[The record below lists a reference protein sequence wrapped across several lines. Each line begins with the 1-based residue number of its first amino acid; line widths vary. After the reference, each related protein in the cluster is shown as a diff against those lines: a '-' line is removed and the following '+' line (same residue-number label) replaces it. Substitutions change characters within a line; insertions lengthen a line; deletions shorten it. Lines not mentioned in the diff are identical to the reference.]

1 MWEQLECYNGHA
13 HRGTPHKS
21 PPSTIFLFTK
31 KEKKRS
37 VSQHVILSLSGRLD
51 LSVMLIW

>member
-31 KEKKRS
+31 KKKKRS